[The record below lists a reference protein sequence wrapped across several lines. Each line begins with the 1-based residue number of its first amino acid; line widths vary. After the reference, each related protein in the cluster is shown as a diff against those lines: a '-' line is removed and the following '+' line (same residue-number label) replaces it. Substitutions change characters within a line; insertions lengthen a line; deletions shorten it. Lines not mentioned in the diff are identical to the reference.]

1 VKSSA
6 STETSTAS
14 NDSSVARRYDN
25 SRRAAAARS
34 TRRRI
39 VAAAAELFTA
49 SGFAATSVRA
59 ISELADTS
67 PETIYATFG
76 TKSAVLQAWI
86 DEAVV
91 GEHDVAMRDLPAV
104 AAVLAD
110 PDPEHKVWGHAR
122 ILTEINERV
131 AVPLHVLRAA
141 ASADAKLAEV
151 AAENER
157 RRRADI
163 AFFLD
168 DLVSVWSLRDD
179 LTKERAIDMVAAL
192 TSVDLY
198 RALVTEA
205 GWTHDEYATE
215 IVRLVRSSLVARG

>member
-1 VKSSA
+1 MKSSA
-6 STETSTAS
+6 TRT
-14 NDSSVARRYDN
+14 SSVSRRYDN
-25 SRRAAAARS
+25 SRRAEAARS

-39 VAAAAELFTA
+39 VEAAAELFTA

-59 ISELADTS
+59 IAELADTS

-86 DEAVV
+86 DEAVA
-91 GEHDVAMRDLPAV
+91 GEHAVAMRDLPAA

-110 PDPEHKVWGHAR
+110 PDPERKVWGHAR
-122 ILTEINERV
+122 ILTEINQRV
-131 AVPLHVLRAA
+131 AVPLQVLRAA

-151 AAENER
+151 AADNER

-168 DLVSVWSLRDD
+168 DFVSVWPLRED
-179 LTKERAIDMVAAL
+179 LTNERAIDIVAAL
-192 TSVDLY
+192 TSPDLY
-198 RALVTEA
+198 QALVTDA

-215 IVRLVRSSLVARG
+215 IVRLVRSSFAARG

>member
-1 VKSSA
+1 MKSSA
-6 STETSTAS
+6 TPE
-14 NDSSVARRYDN
+14 SSFSRRYDN
-25 SRRAAAARS
+25 SRRAEAARS

-39 VAAAAELFTA
+39 VESAAELFTA

-59 ISELADTS
+59 IAERAGTS

-86 DEAVV
+86 DEAVA
-91 GEHDVAMRDLPAV
+91 GEHDLAMRDLPAA

-110 PDPEHKVWGHAR
+110 PDPERKVWGHAR
-122 ILTEINERV
+122 IVTEINQRV
-131 AVPLHVLRAA
+131 AVPFQVLRAA

-151 AAENER
+151 AADNER

-168 DLVSVWSLRDD
+168 DFVSVWPLRED
-179 LTKERAIDMVAAL
+179 LTTEQAIDIVAAL

-198 RALVTEA
+198 RALVTDA

-215 IVRLVRSSLVARG
+215 IVRLVRSSFATRG